1 MYTLQR
7 SKSHGFWGFAHSPPQ
22 TPALA
27 QVWAVWSKPLETMHF
42 KDNII
47 IIIQTE
53 IKNIVL
59 MVTLNVF

>member
-7 SKSHGFWGFAHSPPQ
+7 SKSHGFG
-22 TPALA
+22 
-27 QVWAVWSKPLETMHF
+27 VMHF

-53 IKNIVL
+53 IKNIML
-59 MVTLNVF
+59 MVTQNVSSMCLFESLKISTFCGSF